1 MQRKTILTTMLLLA
15 MVAIQ
20 AQSITSANAESIA
33 LTETDSM
40 QVKLQLD
47 SMQALSVRD
56 IQTRYYDSVAS
67 VSPQLDADARK
78 TRMQQL
84 QTWRNTALQT
94 VLLPAQW
101 SLHQQYMEEKRIV
114 AEQRIQQRRE
124 QRKTSGQ

>member
-1 MQRKTILTTMLLLA
+1 MQKNIIIIVGLLLVLTKA
-15 MVAIQ
+15 S
-20 AQSITSANAESIA
+20 AQSITSTNAAAIA
-33 LTETDSM
+33 TTETDSM
-40 QVKLQLD
+40 RVKLQLD
-47 SMQALSVRD
+47 SVQALSVGD
-56 IQTRYYDSVAS
+56 IQTRYYDSVAN

-78 TRMQQL
+78 NRMHQL

-101 SLHQQYMEEKRIV
+101 ALHQQYMEEKRIV